1 MFRVYVNLPEGIY
14 NQISHVDIMRIRWD
28 IIVGYMMRI
37 YIYNELYNEDG
48 MGYNDDIMRM

>member
-1 MFRVYVNLPEGIY
+1 MGHNSGIY
-14 NQISHVDIMRIRWD
+14 DED
-28 IIVGYMMRI
+28 I

>member
-37 YIYNELYNEDG
+37 YIYIMSYT
-48 MGYNDDIMRM
+48 MRMEWDTMTI